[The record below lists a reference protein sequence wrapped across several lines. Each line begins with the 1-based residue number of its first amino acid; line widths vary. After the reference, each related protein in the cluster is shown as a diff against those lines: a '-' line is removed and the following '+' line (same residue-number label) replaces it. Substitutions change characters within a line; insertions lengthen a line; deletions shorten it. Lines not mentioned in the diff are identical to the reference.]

1 MSTGVL
7 FVMSIVAGLIGAVTG
22 TGGGVVLIPLL
33 TSVGIDI
40 KQAIAMSILSVIAIS
55 NSAASQYVRRHVP
68 NLRVSTY
75 LELFAV
81 LGSLGG
87 ASLTVM
93 SSRRP
98 LFFLCGGIILVCGVV
113 LWWRQKQSWQPG
125 GDQDALSKQLV
136 FEGSYYDEVEKR
148 TIAYRGHHALLGG
161 SLMLG
166 TGVISG
172 WLGVGSSALT
182 VLVHDLVIG
191 LPPKVS
197 LTTSN
202 LTIGV
207 MALAGACVYLEAG
220 LIDPRLA
227 VPVLLGASLG
237 ALMGSKLL
245 LGLTNQVARA
255 VFLGLLLVFGIEMVV
270 HGIMRP

>member
-1 MSTGVL
+1 MSTGIL

-68 NLRVSTY
+68 NLRVSAY

-87 ASLTVM
+87 ASLTMM

-125 GDQDALSKQLV
+125 GDQDVLSKQLA

-148 TIAYRGHHALLGG
+148 TIAYRGRRALLGG

-220 LIDPRLA
+220 LIDSRLA

-245 LGLTNQVARA
+245 LGLTNQAARA
-255 VFLGLLLVFGIEMVV
+255 AFLGLLLVFGIEMVV
-270 HGIMRP
+270 HGIMSP